1 MIQSFFFFFF
11 LFISNHAHFLSF
23 SNEQEFEIVCNGT
36 SEHCLLYHE
45 KYRECGKKI
54 FKLWF
59 LLDLIQSIS
68 VQDVEHSYL
77 YTDALMHIVE
87 IYENLFN
94 INDYSEF
101 IHKKDIEN
109 IEYFLQKVLSHQV
122 IQSIDCLKNITIS
135 CQELF
140 DQIKQ

>member
-1 MIQSFFFFFF
+1 
-11 LFISNHAHFLSF
+11 
-23 SNEQEFEIVCNGT
+23 
-36 SEHCLLYHE
+36 
-45 KYRECGKKI
+45 
-54 FKLWF
+54 

-77 YTDALMHIVE
+77 YTDALIHIVE

-94 INDYSEF
+94 INDYSEL